1 MLLFLKEREV
11 ETLESVVSNL
21 KQELSIAKKRVSELQ
36 HALEDDMHYD
46 SDGLSHDDDDDDDDI
61 GLDLSDDDS
70 EHDDDSKDNGSRPS
84 EPRSYR
90 SFEEL
95 EDEYDISDRLQLK
108 LNDLTNSDRLPRA
121 ASGTRPPAGSGDS
134 DVFEN
139 TTSSVRTNTDD
150 IQVSRKNDRRR
161 SSGADDHDTNKDRRR
176 RKSDEKR
183 RKSLE
188 KKRSFEKRLTDNSI
202 H

>member
-1 MLLFLKEREV
+1 MLFFFFFLKEREV

-46 SDGLSHDDDDDDDDI
+46 SDGLSHEDDDDDI

-108 LNDLTNSDRLPRA
+108 LNDLTNTDGLPRA
-121 ASGTRPPAGSGDS
+121 AGSVDS

>member
-1 MLLFLKEREV
+1 MFLKEREV
-11 ETLESVVSNL
+11 ETLESAVSNL

-46 SDGLSHDDDDDDDDI
+46 SEGLSHDDDDDDI

-70 EHDDDSKDNGSRPS
+70 EQDDDSKDNGSRPS
-84 EPRSYR
+84 GPRSYR
-90 SFEEL
+90 SFDDL

-108 LNDLTNSDRLPRA
+108 LNDLTNSDGLPRA
-121 ASGTRPPAGSGDS
+121 ARGTHPPAGSVDS

-139 TTSSVRTNTDD
+139 TASSVRTNADGT
-150 IQVSRKNDRRR
+150 QVSRKSDRRR
-161 SSGADDHDTNKDRRR
+161 SSETDDHETNNDRRR